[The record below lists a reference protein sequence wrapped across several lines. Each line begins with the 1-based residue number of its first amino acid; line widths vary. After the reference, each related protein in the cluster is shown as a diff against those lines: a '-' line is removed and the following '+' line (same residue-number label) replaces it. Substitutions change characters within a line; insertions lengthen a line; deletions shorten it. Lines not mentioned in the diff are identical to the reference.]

1 VSRPPGRH
9 HGNAGKGPG
18 NAGRSNTGPPPG
30 MRPQTKS
37 GGCRLVAV
45 PVALLLFLPLLIV
58 AVLADWRRPT

>member
-1 VSRPPGRH
+1 
-9 HGNAGKGPG
+9 
-18 NAGRSNTGPPPG
+18 

-37 GGCRLVAV
+37 GGCGLVAV